1 MLAKLKVRCPV
12 CSDETTHG
20 DFDRHVKNCPQNSDA
35 AIGNVEYTVKDE
47 ELSCEN
53 SCVPY
58 LCFLEQKI
66 ATLELEKET
75 ENKHFEKEIERLVKG
90 VSGSRKSPY
99 ILTWNAKF
107 PTPQNHQMNIDD
119 FYCTWNNYV
128 GNLVD
133 GTKKRNVLR
142 TSFKL
147 DHGEMDVGLYLD
159 KETDERNIHIQF
171 WLTSGKKGRVK
182 LNYSLSSAGKVL
194 WQKERTE
201 ELEVES
207 NDENGWTGADIND
220 DLPSDLPSNLLVTVE
235 VIEWEPNTN
244 FEDEKKHLESEIERL
259 SKSASESRKSPYIL
273 TWNAKFPT
281 PRNHQQNSDKFYYTW
296 NTCVGNLVDGTKKR
310 NPRFKLDHGEMTV
323 GLCLKRGQI
332 DGAYSSTST

>member
-1 MLAKLKVRCPV
+1 M
-12 CSDETTHG
+12 G
-20 DFDRHVKNCPQNSDA
+20 
-35 AIGNVEYTVKDE
+35 
-47 ELSCEN
+47 
-53 SCVPY
+53 
-58 LCFLEQKI
+58 
-66 ATLELEKET
+66 
-75 ENKHFEKEIERLVKG
+75 
-90 VSGSRKSPY
+90 
-99 ILTWNAKF
+99 
-107 PTPQNHQMNIDD
+107 
-119 FYCTWNNYV
+119 
-128 GNLVD
+128 
-133 GTKKRNVLR
+133 
-142 TSFKL
+142 
-147 DHGEMDVGLYLD
+147 
-159 KETDERNIHIQF
+159 QF

-182 LNYSLSSAGKVL
+182 LNYLLSSAGKVL